1 MDLKRIYLSIV
12 AFISFQFSI
21 AQIQVGG
28 SIFENETNEP
38 IPFAA
43 VFWGNTTKGF
53 YTNFEGKFSVN
64 VSEIISDTL
73 NIAYGAYEKKSIV
86 LSKQKDLKNI
96 TVFLDREVV
105 KTAKVEIVLGINPAL
120 KWIEL
125 AQKNAE
131 KNNPENSGN
140 YDCEVFS
147 KSILSLNN
155 IGKGLKGSKIGK
167 EIGPL
172 FDTMTFLTGDSTK
185 AILPIFFSEVLSNY
199 AHQKDPQRNKET
211 ILASRVKGVG
221 VSDGTLIS
229 QLVGSSLIKY
239 NVYNPTLIV
248 LAKGIVSPIN
258 SLSKL
263 IYNFKLV
270 GVDKFGPRRL
280 FMIKVTPKNNKDLAF
295 SGLIWVEDTTG
306 AVVRLS
312 LEIDGNSNLNF
323 IDKLRISQ
331 EYIPAPV
338 GDGYICNNS
347 RTLLDVAEINT
358 NASGMLAS
366 NIISCRNFKTNII
379 HNDDYF
385 RERIQIGD
393 GELTQSDTFWDNHSH
408 FQQTAT
414 EKRIYAR
421 IDSVKKLPSITK
433 WIDIVTFLADGYYQ
447 HKDFDFGPYFL
458 LASFNKLEGFRNRV
472 GFRTTRDFSKTFV
485 FETFLGYGYADKKFK
500 YGAKLDWSLN
510 RITGTKITFFH
521 SKDVELI
528 GFSDNDAVASEDVL
542 INALNMIGSRSLTY
556 CTSNKIEF
564 NTDLAKGLRT
574 RISLSHRQ
582 FDYPRNNEFN
592 LGWYKEGTTDIENS
606 LTNATVTIKLEYE
619 PKAFH
624 LLSSTKRRTVHV
636 PGPVYTLTYLKGLS
650 GVFGSQ
656 YDYQRVGLGVS
667 TRKIWSGIG
676 RTLFSID
683 ASKVFGKIPFP
694 LLNIPLGNRAPF
706 YNKRAFNQMD
716 LFEFVTDQNIQISI
730 EHHFNGLFLNKI
742 PFIKKFNLR
751 EIISSKA
758 IYGTLSTDNRS
769 LIPQNLPGGTKF
781 EPIHSFDNVPYWETA
796 FGIEN
801 IFKVF
806 RIDAI
811 WRMTHRLSPTMDKP
825 NPKANFAIKASLVL
839 GF

>member
-1 MDLKRIYLSIV
+1 MNLKRFFLSIV

-21 AQIQVGG
+21 AQIQIGG
-28 SIFENETNEP
+28 TIFENETNEP

-73 NIAYGAYEKKSIV
+73 NIAYGAYEKKSII
-86 LSKQKDLKNI
+86 LSKQKDLKDI

-131 KNNPENSGN
+131 KNNPENTGN

-221 VSDGTLIS
+221 VADGTLIS
-229 QLVGSSLIKY
+229 QLVGSALIKY

-248 LAKGIVSPIN
+248 LGKGIVSPVN
-258 SLSKL
+258 SISKL

-280 FMIKVTPKNNKDLAF
+280 FMIKVTPKNDKDLAF
-295 SGLIWVEDTTG
+295 SGMIWVEDTTG

-312 LEIDGNSNLNF
+312 LEIDGNSNLNY

-331 EYIPAPV
+331 EYIPAPI

-358 NASGMLAS
+358 NASGMLAT
-366 NIISCRNFKTNII
+366 NIISCRDFKTNIV

-393 GELTQSDTFWDNHSH
+393 GGLTQSDTFWDNHSH

-414 EKRIYAR
+414 EKRIYSR
-421 IDSVKKLPSITK
+421 IDSVKKLPTITK
-433 WIDIVTFLADGYYQ
+433 WVDIVTFLADGYYQ
-447 HKDFDFGPYFL
+447 YKDFDFGPYYL
-458 LASFNKLEGFRNRV
+458 LASFNKLEGFRNRI
-472 GFRTTRDFSKTFV
+472 GFRTSKDFSKTFV
-485 FETFLGYGYADKKFK
+485 FETFLGYGYSDKKFK
-500 YGAKLDWSLN
+500 YGAKLDWHLN
-510 RITGTKITFFH
+510 KMTGTKITLSH

-528 GFSDNDAVASEDVL
+528 GFSDNDAVASEDAL
-542 INALNMIGSRSLTY
+542 INAVNMIGSRSLTY

-564 NTDLAKGLRT
+564 NTDIAKGLRT
-574 RISLSHRQ
+574 KISLSHRH
-582 FDYPRNNEFN
+582 FDYPRNKEFN
-592 LGWYKEGTTDIENS
+592 LAWLEDNDTINS
-606 LTNATVTIKLEYE
+606 LTNATVTVKLEYE

-636 PGPVYTLTYLKGLS
+636 PGPVYTLTYLRGLS
-650 GVFGSQ
+650 GILGSK

-683 ASKVFGKIPFP
+683 ASKVFGEIPFP

-716 LFEFVTDQNIQISI
+716 LFEFVSDQNIQISI

-758 IYGTLSTDNRS
+758 IYGTLSDENRR
-769 LIPQNLPGGTKF
+769 LIPESIKGGQKF
-781 EPIHSFDNVPYWETA
+781 EPIHSFENVPYWETA

-801 IFKVF
+801 IFKVL

-811 WRMTHRLSPTMDKP
+811 WRMTHRLNPTFDKP
-825 NPKANFAIKASLVL
+825 NPRGNFAIKASLVL

>member
-1 MDLKRIYLSIV
+1 MNLKRFFLSIV

-21 AQIQVGG
+21 AQIQIGG
-28 SIFENETNEP
+28 TIFENETNEP

-73 NIAYGAYEKKSIV
+73 NIAYGAYEKKSII
-86 LSKQKDLKNI
+86 LSKQKDLKDI

-131 KNNPENSGN
+131 KNNPENTGN

-199 AHQKDPQRNKET
+199 AHQKEPQRNKET

-221 VSDGTLIS
+221 VADGTLIS
-229 QLVGSSLIKY
+229 QLVGSALIKY

-248 LAKGIVSPIN
+248 LGKGFVSPVN
-258 SLSKL
+258 SISKL

-280 FMIKVTPKNNKDLAF
+280 FMIKVTPKNDKDLAF
-295 SGLIWVEDTTG
+295 SGMIWVEDTTG

-312 LEIDGNSNLNF
+312 LEIDGNSNLNY

-331 EYIPAPV
+331 EYIPAPI

-358 NASGMLAS
+358 NASGMLAT
-366 NIISCRNFKTNII
+366 NIISCRDFKTNII
-379 HNDDYF
+379 HDNEYF

-393 GELTQSDTFWDNHSH
+393 GGLTQSDTFWDTHSH

-421 IDSVKKLPSITK
+421 IDSVKKLPTITK
-433 WIDIVTFLADGYYQ
+433 WVDIVTFLADGYYQ
-447 HKDFDFGPYFL
+447 YKDFDFGPYYL
-458 LASFNKLEGFRNRV
+458 LASFNKLEGFRNRI
-472 GFRTTRDFSKTFV
+472 GFRTSKDFSKTFV
-485 FETFLGYGYADKKFK
+485 YETFLGYGYSDKKFK
-500 YGAKLDWSLN
+500 YGAKLDWHLN
-510 RITGTKITFFH
+510 KMTGTKITLSH

-528 GFSDNDAVASEDVL
+528 GFSDNDAVASEDAL
-542 INALNMIGSRSLTY
+542 INAVNMIGSRSLTY

-564 NTDLAKGLRT
+564 NTDIAKGLRT
-574 RISLSHRQ
+574 KISLSHRH
-582 FDYPRNNEFN
+582 FDYPRNKEFN
-592 LGWYKEGTTDIENS
+592 LAWLEDNDTINS
-606 LTNATVTIKLEYE
+606 LTNATVTVKLEYE

-636 PGPVYTLTYLKGLS
+636 PGPVYTLTYLRGLS
-650 GVFGSQ
+650 GIFGSK

-683 ASKVFGKIPFP
+683 ASKVFGEIPFP

-716 LFEFVTDQNIQISI
+716 LFEFVSDQNIQISI

-758 IYGTLSTDNRS
+758 IYGTLSDGNRL
-769 LIPQNLPGGTKF
+769 LIPESIKGGQKF

-801 IFKVF
+801 IFKVL

-811 WRMTHRLSPTMDKP
+811 WRMTHRLNPTFDKP
-825 NPKANFAIKASLVL
+825 NPRGNFAIKASLVL

>member
-1 MDLKRIYLSIV
+1 MNLKHIFLSIV

-21 AQIQVGG
+21 AQIQIGG
-28 SIFENETNEP
+28 TIFENETNEP

-73 NIAYGAYEKKSIV
+73 NIAYGAYEKKSII
-86 LSKQKDLKNI
+86 LSKQKDLKDI

-105 KTAKVEIVLGINPAL
+105 KTAKVEIILGINPAL

-131 KNNPENSGN
+131 KNNPENTGN

-221 VSDGTLIS
+221 VADGTLIS

-248 LAKGIVSPIN
+248 LGKGFVSPIN
-258 SLSKL
+258 SISKL

-280 FMIKVTPKNNKDLAF
+280 FMIKVTPKNDKDLAF
-295 SGLIWVEDTTG
+295 SGMIWVEDTTG

-331 EYIPAPV
+331 EYIPAPF

-347 RTLLDVAEINT
+347 RTLLDIAEINT
-358 NASGMLAS
+358 NASGMLAT
-366 NIISCRNFKTNII
+366 NIISCRDFKTNII
-379 HNDDYF
+379 HNDEYF

-393 GELTQSDTFWDNHSH
+393 VGLTQSDTFWDNHSH
-408 FQQTAT
+408 FQQTST

-421 IDSVKKLPSITK
+421 IDSVKKLPTITK
-433 WIDIVTFLADGYYQ
+433 WVDIVTFLADGYYQ
-447 HKDFDFGPYFL
+447 YKDFDFGPYFL
-458 LASFNKLEGFRNRV
+458 LASFNKLEGFRNRI
-472 GFRTTRDFSKTFV
+472 GFRTSRDFSKTFV
-485 FETFLGYGYADKKFK
+485 FETFLGYGYSDKKFK
-500 YGAKLDWSLN
+500 YGAKLDWHLN
-510 RITGTKITFFH
+510 KMTGTKITLSH

-528 GFSDNDAVASEDVL
+528 GFSDNDAVASEDAL
-542 INALNMIGSRSLTY
+542 INAVNMIGSRSLTY

-564 NTDLAKGLRT
+564 NTDIAKGLRT
-574 RISLSHRQ
+574 KISLSHRH
-582 FDYPRNNEFN
+582 FDYPRNKEFN
-592 LGWYKEGTTDIENS
+592 LAWLEDNDTINS
-606 LTNATVTIKLEYE
+606 LTNATVTVKLEYE

-636 PGPVYTLTYLKGLS
+636 PGPVYTLTYLRGLS
-650 GVFGSQ
+650 GILGSK

-683 ASKVFGKIPFP
+683 ASKVFGEIPFP

-716 LFEFVTDQNIQISI
+716 LFEFVSDQNIQISI

-758 IYGTLSTDNRS
+758 IYGTLSDGNRL
-769 LIPQNLPGGTKF
+769 LIPESIKGGQKF

-801 IFKVF
+801 IFKVL

-811 WRMTHRLSPTMDKP
+811 WRMTHRLNPTFDKP
-825 NPKANFAIKASLVL
+825 NPRGNFAIKASLVL